1 MKNNKKVTHAK
12 KIGVGTDSEIPEN
25 FRPLEF
31 IQKVTK
37 LLDEWAQQDKERGFV
52 LIATSECYDD
62 DGCGLAS
69 GCDGND
75 EVLAKMMCGALEH
88 DKNLQKIVIDAC
100 RLRE

>member
-1 MKNNKKVTHAK
+1 MMVMVAAWHQA
-12 KIGVGTDSEIPEN
+12 
-25 FRPLEF
+25 
-31 IQKVTK
+31 
-37 LLDEWAQQDKERGFV
+37 AM
-52 LIATSECYDD
+52 
-62 DGCGLAS
+62 AS